1 MSKATSSCLG
11 GKHPKGFYHS
21 MEQNDV
27 SLLEFVF
34 GENSAHLDIQNNST
48 FAYMFSS
55 KNESV
60 I

>member
-1 MSKATSSCLG
+1 
-11 GKHPKGFYHS
+11 

-34 GENSAHLDIQNNST
+34 GENSAHLDIQNNSA

-55 KNESV
+55 QNESV